1 MKTLMTTAAI
11 AAFLAVSPA
20 LAQDAP
26 LVDQPAATEPIAPGA
41 EAPAEAPAATE
52 PMLPD
57 TGASP
62 DTATAPTATDEEVFI
77 AEQASEEGLVSNWVG
92 EAIYNASD
100 ENLGSVDDLL
110 LTEDGQIKAVVVGV
124 GGFLGIGKK
133 SVAIAID
140 AIEPRTDENGDLSLY
155 VTASAEQLDGA
166 PTFKTQAELLAEARA
181 REQMEALPDSGLG
194 TGPAVPTN

>member
-77 AEQASEEGLVSNWVG
+77 AEQASEEGLVSNWDG

>member
-1 MKTLMTTAAI
+1 
-11 AAFLAVSPA
+11 
-20 LAQDAP
+20 
-26 LVDQPAATEPIAPGA
+26 
-41 EAPAEAPAATE
+41 
-52 PMLPD
+52 
-57 TGASP
+57 
-62 DTATAPTATDEEVFI
+62 
-77 AEQASEEGLVSNWVG
+77 SEEGLVSNWDG

-166 PTFKTQAELLAEARA
+166 PTFKTQAELLAEARCRGRCRAGPPSA
-181 REQMEALPDSGLG
+181 R
-194 TGPAVPTN
+194 GPAVPTN